1 MAAAARMPGP
11 GSKEANGMVQPAVER
26 SRDEEVLT
34 PAAERPVLEMEHVSK
49 QFGATLALDDVSLQL
64 RRGEI
69 HALLGENGAGKS
81 TLIKIM
87 TGIQRQDSGEI
98 FIAGAPVRVTSAQDA
113 QRLGVAAIYQ
123 EPMIFPDLSVAEN
136 IFIGHRDR
144 GKIVDRRRMER
155 EASDVLARLDVRLDV
170 GEPARGLTLAEQ
182 QTVEIAKAISLDVR
196 VLIMDEPT
204 ASLSAHE
211 VQRLFR
217 IVHTL
222 RQQGVAIL
230 FISHRMEEVF
240 EIADRVT
247 ILRDGRWISTTPRA
261 ELTPATAISR
271 MVGREVRE
279 LFRRE
284 RRQPGAVRL
293 SVRGLRREGAFQD
306 VSFELRTGEVLGFAG
321 LVGAR
326 RTDVGLALFGIAPA
340 DGGEI
345 ELDGTRVTVTSP
357 RDAMALGIAYS
368 TEDRRQL
375 GLVMPLS
382 IAANVSL
389 PSLPRF
395 LSPGGM
401 VRRAEE
407 RATAEAFRQR
417 LSIRAPSVDTPA
429 SSLSGGNQQKVVIS
443 KWLETNPKVMILD
456 EPTRGIDVGAK
467 VEVHQLI
474 DDLVARGMA
483 IVLISSDLPEVLA
496 TSDRILVMREG
507 RQMAILGRDEATPE
521 VVLAAAMGQ
530 TAVVLTRNID
540 LSVGSIVGLVASFA
554 GTMLSN
560 APTIPAPAII
570 AISIAIGA

>member
-1 MAAAARMPGP
+1 MPRSGP
-11 GSKEANGMVQPAVER
+11 GKANGMVQPAVER
-26 SRDEEVLT
+26 SLDEAV
-34 PAAERPVLEMEHVSK
+34 PAPSEERPVLEMVHVSK
-49 QFGATLALDDVSLQL
+49 RFGATQALEEVSLTL
-64 RRGEI
+64 YPGEI

-87 TGIQRQDSGEI
+87 TGVQQQDSGEVLI
-98 FIAGAPVRVTSAQDA
+98 DGNPVRVNSSQDA
-113 QRLGVAAIYQ
+113 QRLGVAAMYQ

-136 IFIGHRDR
+136 IFIGHRNR
-144 GKIVDRRRMER
+144 GKLVDRRRMER
-155 EASDVLARLDVRLDV
+155 EAAEVLARLDMSLDV

-211 VQRLFR
+211 VQQLFR

-261 ELTPATAISR
+261 ELTPGAAIR
-271 MVGREVRE
+271 QMVGREVQE
-279 LFRRE
+279 LFRRS
-284 RRQPGAVRL
+284 RREPGAVL
-293 SVRGLRREGAFQD
+293 LAVRGLGREGVFQD
-306 VSFELRTGEVLGFAG
+306 VSFELRAGEVLGFAG

-326 RTDVGLALFGIAPA
+326 RTDIGLALFGINPA

-345 ELDGTRVTVTSP
+345 ELDGTRVTITNP
-357 RDAMALGIAYS
+357 RDAMSRGIAYS

-389 PSLPRF
+389 PSLRRF
-395 LSPGGM
+395 LSPRGM
-401 VRRAEE
+401 VRRTEE

-417 LSIRAPSVDTPA
+417 LSIRAPSVETPT

-443 KWLETNPKVMILD
+443 KWLETNPKVLILD

-474 DDLVARGMA
+474 DDLAARGMA
-483 IVLISSDLPEVLA
+483 IILISSDLPEVLA
-496 TSDRILVMREG
+496 MSDRVLVMREG
-507 RQMAILGRDEATPE
+507 RQMAIFDHHEASQE
-521 VVLAAAMGQ
+521 RVLSAAMGQ
-530 TAVVLTRNID
+530 SGDIVPEGDGID
-540 LSVGSIVGLVASFA
+540 RAAAAEALAAIDRLVS
-554 GTMLSN
+554 GGPLVERDNS
-560 APTIPAPAII
+560 
-570 AISIAIGA
+570 

>member
-1 MAAAARMPGP
+1 
-11 GSKEANGMVQPAVER
+11 MVQPAVER
-26 SRDEEVLT
+26 SPYEAVLV
-34 PAAERPVLEMEHVSK
+34 PGEERPVLEMVHVSK
-49 QFGATLALDDVSLQL
+49 QFGATLALDDVSLEL

-87 TGIQRQDSGEI
+87 TGVQRQDSGEI
-98 FIAGAPVRVTSAQDA
+98 RIDGTPVRVTSSQDA

-144 GKIVDRRRMER
+144 GKVVDRRRMER
-155 EASDVLARLDVRLDV
+155 EASEVLGRLDVRLDV

-230 FISHRMEEVF
+230 FISHRIEEVF

-284 RRQPGAVRL
+284 RREPGPVRL
-293 SVRGLRREGAFQD
+293 SVRGLRREGAFED
-306 VSFELRTGEVLGFAG
+306 VSFDLRAGEVLGFAG

-326 RTDVGLALFGIAPA
+326 RTDVGLALFGIAPTDA
-340 DGGEI
+340 GEI
-345 ELDGTRVTVTSP
+345 ELDGTRVAVTSP

-395 LSPGGM
+395 LSSAGM

-407 RATAEAFRQR
+407 RATAESFRKR

-443 KWLETNPKVMILD
+443 KWLETNPKVLILD

-474 DDLVARGMA
+474 DDLAARGMA
-483 IVLISSDLPEVLA
+483 IILISSDLPEVLA
-496 TSDRILVMREG
+496 MSDRILVMREG
-507 RQMAILGRDEATPE
+507 RQMAIFDHDQASQER
-521 VVLAAAMGQ
+521 VLAAAMGQ
-530 TAVVLTRNID
+530 PGDIIPEGDGID
-540 LSVGSIVGLVASFA
+540 RAAAAEALAAIDRLVSGGSLVERDNS
-554 GTMLSN
+554 
-560 APTIPAPAII
+560 
-570 AISIAIGA
+570 

>member
-1 MAAAARMPGP
+1 
-11 GSKEANGMVQPAVER
+11 MVQPAVER
-26 SRDEEVLT
+26 SLDQAVPAPGEEH
-34 PAAERPVLEMEHVSK
+34 PVLEMVHVSK
-49 QFGATLALDDVSLQL
+49 QFGATLALDDVSLEL

-87 TGIQRQDSGEI
+87 TGVQRQDSGEI
-98 FIAGAPVRVTSAQDA
+98 LIDGTPVRVTSAQDA

-155 EASDVLARLDVRLDV
+155 EASEVLARLDVRLDV

-306 VSFELRTGEVLGFAG
+306 VSFDLRAGEVLGFAG

-326 RTDVGLALFGIAPA
+326 RTDIGLALFGIAPA

-345 ELDGTRVTVTSP
+345 ELDGTRVSVTSP

-429 SSLSGGNQQKVVIS
+429 ASLSGGNQQKVVIS

-474 DDLVARGMA
+474 DDLAARGMA
-483 IVLISSDLPEVLA
+483 IILISSDLPEVLA
-496 TSDRILVMREG
+496 MSDRILVMREG
-507 RQMAILGRDEATPE
+507 RQMAIFDHHEATQE
-521 VVLAAAMGQ
+521 RVLSAAMGQ
-530 TAVVLTRNID
+530 SGDIIPEGDGID
-540 LSVGSIVGLVASFA
+540 REAAAEAIAAIDRLVAGGPLVEREHS
-554 GTMLSN
+554 
-560 APTIPAPAII
+560 
-570 AISIAIGA
+570 

>member
-1 MAAAARMPGP
+1 
-11 GSKEANGMVQPAVER
+11 MVQRAVER
-26 SRDEEVLT
+26 SLDEAV
-34 PAAERPVLEMEHVSK
+34 PAPGENRPVLEMVHVSK
-49 QFGATLALDDVSLQL
+49 QFGATLALDDVSLEL
-64 RRGEI
+64 RHGEI

-87 TGIQRQDSGEI
+87 TGVQRQDSGEI
-98 FIAGAPVRVTSAQDA
+98 LIAGAPVRVTSSQDA

-155 EASDVLARLDVRLDV
+155 EAREVLARLDVRLDV

-240 EIADRVT
+240 EIADRIT

-284 RRQPGAVRL
+284 RRQPGPLRL
-293 SVRGLRREGAFQD
+293 SVRGLHREGAFQD
-306 VSFELRTGEVLGFAG
+306 VSFDLRAGEVLGFAG

-345 ELDGTRVTVTSP
+345 ALDGTPVTVTSP

-395 LSPGGM
+395 LSPAGM

-417 LSIRAPSVDTPA
+417 LSIRAASVDTPA
-429 SSLSGGNQQKVVIS
+429 ASLSGGNQQKVVIS

-474 DDLVARGMA
+474 DDLAARGMA
-483 IVLISSDLPEVLA
+483 IILISSDLPEVLA
-496 TSDRILVMREG
+496 MSDRILVMREG
-507 RQMAILGRDEATPE
+507 RQMAIFDHHEASQE
-521 VVLAAAMGQ
+521 RVLSAAMGQ
-530 TAVVLTRNID
+530 SGEID
-540 LSVGSIVGLVASFA
+540 PAGEGIDRAAAAEAIAAIDRLVAGGPLVEKEHS
-554 GTMLSN
+554 
-560 APTIPAPAII
+560 
-570 AISIAIGA
+570 